1 MTKNSAVNLGVW
13 AALVVFTAIGM
24 ILMNRSSLPSGTMKS
39 TEGSVVGYMPGEH
52 PSYRYSYL
60 VNGRSF
66 QGSAR
71 LTERAEQ
78 MKLGG
83 TVTVFYDEADPG
95 NSTLAQPRTVLVKRV
110 GLIVA
115 ASVVIPILVM
125 WFLQARR
132 LLPPWKLFEDCHK
145 WVALRFAR
153 AKSQSGIKVKASHT
167 SAAHE
172 AAAPK

>member
-1 MTKNSAVNLGVW
+1 MTKNTAVNLGVL
-13 AALVVFTAIGM
+13 AAMVVFTAIGM
-24 ILMNRSSLPSGTMKS
+24 TLMNHSSPPSDTMKS
-39 TEGSVVGYMPGEH
+39 TEGSVVGYVPGEH
-52 PSYRYSYL
+52 PSYRYAYL

-83 TVTVFYDEADPG
+83 TVTVFYDEADPE

-115 ASVVIPILVM
+115 ASVVIPALLISL
-125 WFLQARR
+125 LQARR
-132 LLPPWKLFEDCHK
+132 LLPPWKLFEDCRG
-145 WVALRFAR
+145 WVARRLAR
-153 AKSQSGIKVKASHT
+153 RKVGPQAE
-167 SAAHE
+167 AAH
-172 AAAPK
+172 

>member
-1 MTKNSAVNLGVW
+1 MIKNTAVNLGVW
-13 AALVVFTAIGM
+13 VALVVFTAIGM
-24 ILMNRSSLPSGTMKS
+24 TLMNRSSLPSGTMKS

-60 VNGRSF
+60 VNGRPF

-95 NSTLAQPRTVLVKRV
+95 NSTLAQPSTVLVKRV

-115 ASVVIPILVM
+115 ASVVIPVLLM
-125 WFLQARR
+125 WLLQARR
-132 LLPPWKLFEDCHK
+132 LLPPWKLFEDCRR
-145 WVALRFAR
+145 WVVLRFTR
-153 AKSQSGIKVKASHT
+153 AKSPTQTTVKT
-167 SAAHE
+167 SQMP
-172 AAAPK
+172 AAPAK

>member
-1 MTKNSAVNLGVW
+1 MTKNSAVNVGVW
-13 AALVVFTAIGM
+13 AVLVVFTAIGM
-24 ILMNRSSLPSGTMKS
+24 TLVNRSSQPSGTLKS
-39 TEGSVVGYMPGEH
+39 TEGSVIGYIPGEH

-83 TVTVFYDEADPG
+83 SVTVFYDEADPE
-95 NSTLAQPRTVLVKRV
+95 NSTLAQPRTALVKRV

-115 ASVVIPILVM
+115 ASVVIPVLLV
-125 WFLQARR
+125 WLLHARH
-132 LLPPWKLFEDCHK
+132 LLPPWILFEDCRG
-145 WVALRFAR
+145 WVARRLAR
-153 AKSQSGIKVKASHT
+153 RKVGPQAG
-167 SAAHE
+167 AAH
-172 AAAPK
+172 